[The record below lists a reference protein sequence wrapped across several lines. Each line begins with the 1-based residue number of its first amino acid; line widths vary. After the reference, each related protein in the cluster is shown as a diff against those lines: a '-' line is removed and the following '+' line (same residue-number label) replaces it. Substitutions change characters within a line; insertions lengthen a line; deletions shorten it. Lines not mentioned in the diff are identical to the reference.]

1 MRVLVCIREHSACS
15 CTRRNRSCAWWRKVR
30 CYDIV
35 SCRNEVLYCPFYV
48 SLYVSL
54 HSYTRRN
61 RSCALWRPAR
71 PICPEKGIFQFVIV
85 VSCRNK
91 VLYCPFCVSL
101 YVSLYVSSYMSLY
114 VSLYVSLHAA
124 QQVECI
130 VAPYEADAQLAYL
143 NTRNYVSAV
152 ITEDSDIIAFGAK
165 VVFFKMDKE
174 VWSVCLY

>member
-1 MRVLVCIREHSACS
+1 M
-15 CTRRNRSCAWWRKVR
+15 
-30 CYDIV
+30 
-35 SCRNEVLYCPFYV
+35 
-48 SLYVSL
+48 
-54 HSYTRRN
+54 
-61 RSCALWRPAR
+61 
-71 PICPEKGIFQFVIV
+71 
-85 VSCRNK
+85 
-91 VLYCPFCVSL
+91 LYCPFCVSL
-101 YVSLYVSSYMSLY
+101 CVSLYVSSYMSLY